1 MQLRVLMTNGLR
13 TVELIWLEHTGTDI
27 YYGGVGWDTKD
38 SYHASGKRHEKSK
51 TGKGSEMQNYY
62 RLANFKGQLQL
73 CVFAIGTGIVE
84 DSAII
89 VYKGKK
95 ADSIIWLDTRTLP
108 NQINVS
114 LGLLEVGAY
123 HAILPVHLVT
133 DLCMVHLV
141 TNAVPWIYI
150 MVSGEPGSFDD

>member
-1 MQLRVLMTNGLR
+1 MQLRVLMTNGSR

-38 SYHASGKRHEKSK
+38 SYYASGKRREKSK
-51 TGKGSEMQNYY
+51 TGKRSEIQNYY
-62 RLANFKGQLQL
+62 RLANFKDQLQL

-84 DSAII
+84 DSAITE
-89 VYKGKK
+89 YKGKK

-108 NQINVS
+108 NQINVP

-133 DLCMVHLV
+133 DLRMVHLV

-150 MVSGEPGSFDD
+150 MVSGAPGFFDD